1 LLGNIY
7 GLGYWKQ
14 SEHPTTGVKLRFF
27 YGTLTAA
34 MALLVIAQN
43 GILFLFGWEIMALS
57 AYFLVATDDRD
68 REVCETAWV
77 YLVAA
82 HTATLCLLA
91 LFGLLYAA
99 SGSFALTPLAIAS
112 LTPGM
117 KTAIFVLTL
126 VGFGLKAGVMPLH
139 VWLPSAH
146 AMAPSHVSAIMSGVI
161 IKMGIYGL
169 VRVTS
174 LLPQPPLEWGSV
186 VFGVGAGSGA
196 VGGVFGIVL

>member
-1 LLGNIY
+1 
-7 GLGYWKQ
+7 

-34 MALLVIAQN
+34 MALLVSATN
-43 GILFLFGWEIMALS
+43 SILFLFGWEIMALS

-68 REVCETAWV
+68 REVRATAWI
-77 YLVAA
+77 YLAAA
-82 HTATLCLLA
+82 HTATLCLFA

-99 SGSFALTPLAIAS
+99 SGSFALTPLASAS

-146 AMAPSHVSAIMSGVI
+146 AIAPSHVSAIMSGVI
-161 IKMGIYGL
+161 IKMGVYGMIRL
-169 VRVTS
+169 TS
-174 LLPQPPLEWGSV
+174 L
-186 VFGVGAGSGA
+186 
-196 VGGVFGIVL
+196 